1 MNTSDDLFKGN
12 LARALKEDVGIP
24 DNPSAG
30 RYTFTYLSRAKKLS
44 THTVCTGVRRAPVYD
59 ALHGEDDLKLVMA
72 KGVPGYMQAGALMFR
87 DGFGL
92 IPCSCTCED
101 FHWRG
106 TRECVPKLPVAYGGC
121 KHMYAVAKFLKQ

>member
-1 MNTSDDLFKGN
+1 MNTSDALLQGN

-24 DNPSAG
+24 KNRGSG

-44 THTVCTGVRRAPVYD
+44 THTVCMGVRRAPVLD
-59 ALHGEDDLKLVMA
+59 ACTGDDLKLVTA
-72 KGVPGYMQAGALMFR
+72 VGVPGYMQAGALMFR

-106 TRECVPKLPVAYGGC
+106 TRKCDPKLPVAYGGC
-121 KHMYAVAKFLKQ
+121 KHMYAVAKFLNQ